1 MEGEGRSIKL
11 SRDDNLSVVN
21 LSGHVHQLPCCV
33 KYDGSCAVSD
43 YFKPKS
49 AGIGVDGLKVEE
61 VHFRGRKLQ
70 GATILLPAGYS
81 GFVLGKR
88 SHEKRKTSDMSERDL
103 YWEMKAKF
111 DKLTYWNHDS
121 LPSQDDA
128 FARSFH
134 WFPLAEALHK
144 PATTEDLVKASTE
157 LKNKS
162 QTDQVR

>member
-49 AGIGVDGLKVEE
+49 AGNSPLLLSLLPPLGSSLIIALFLGVGIGVDGLKVEE

-81 GFVLGKR
+81 G
-88 SHEKRKTSDMSERDL
+88 T
-103 YWEMKAKF
+103 
-111 DKLTYWNHDS
+111 
-121 LPSQDDA
+121 
-128 FARSFH
+128 
-134 WFPLAEALHK
+134 
-144 PATTEDLVKASTE
+144 
-157 LKNKS
+157 
-162 QTDQVR
+162 